1 MTTEFLLTSV
11 ILTLTPGPGV
21 VFTLA
26 ASLSRGAKAGMVAAL
41 ACTLGIV
48 PHMLLALTGAA
59 AVLSA
64 SPAAFETVRWLGV
77 AYLLYMA
84 WGSWTGTGALAP
96 SASDG
101 QAPSYRATVT
111 SALLVNL
118 LNPKLTLFFFAF
130 LPLFV
135 DTGAPGAIGR
145 MALLSALFMALTL
158 VVFVGYGLCA
168 ALLSEH
174 VVTRPAVMTVLG
186 RVFAVSFAGMAAH
199 LALVV

>member
-1 MTTEFLLTSV
+1 VTTEFLLTSV

-26 ASLSRGAKAGMVAAL
+26 ASLSRGARAGVVAAL

-59 AVLSA
+59 AVLAA

-84 WGSWTGTGALAP
+84 WGSWTRTGALTP
-96 SASDG
+96 SG
-101 QAPSYRATVT
+101 GGVAPSYRATVT

-135 DTGAPGAIGR
+135 DTGAPGAVWH
-145 MALLSALFMALTL
+145 MVLLSALFMAVTL

-174 VVTRPAVMTVLG
+174 VVTRPVVMTVIG
-186 RVFAVSFAGMAAH
+186 RVFAMSFVAMAAH

>member
-26 ASLSRGAKAGMVAAL
+26 ASLSRGAKAGVVAAL

-59 AVLSA
+59 AVLAA
-64 SPAAFETVRWLGV
+64 SPAAFETIRWLGV

-84 WGSWTGTGALAP
+84 WGSWTGTGALTP
-96 SASDG
+96 SG
-101 QAPSYRATVT
+101 GGEAPSYRATVT

-118 LNPKLTLFFFAF
+118 LNPKLSLFFFAF

-135 DTGAPGAIGR
+135 DSNAPGALWR
-145 MALLSALFMALTL
+145 MALLSALFMAVTL
-158 VVFVGYGLCA
+158 VIFVGYGLCA

-174 VVTRPAVMTVLG
+174 VVTRPAVMAVLG
-186 RVFAVSFAGMAAH
+186 RVFAVSFVAMAAH